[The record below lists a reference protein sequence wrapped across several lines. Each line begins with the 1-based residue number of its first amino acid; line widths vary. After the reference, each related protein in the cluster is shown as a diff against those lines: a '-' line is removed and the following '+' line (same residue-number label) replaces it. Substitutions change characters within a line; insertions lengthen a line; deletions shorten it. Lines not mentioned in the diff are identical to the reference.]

1 MMKLLFRFL
10 IPLYILLLSG
20 HTQVLAHTHEDA
32 VTTCLENSEASSTHL
47 SDVGYLLSTDDS
59 ILYPTP
65 DIRKYYKVVLN
76 DNEIEEDET
85 ISLKKS
91 IEINNYFASH
101 FYTQTPGYT
110 ATSLKNRLPLSKHF
124 FYTSSC
130 QRFIIF
136 RVIRL

>member
-10 IPLYILLLSG
+10 IPFYILLLSG
-20 HTQVLAHTHEDA
+20 DTQVLAHVHADD
-32 VTTCLENSEASSTHL
+32 TTVRLENCETSTHL

-59 ILYPTP
+59 IIYPTP
-65 DIRKYYKVVLN
+65 DIRKYYKIVLN

-91 IEINNYFASH
+91 SEINNYFATQ
-101 FYTQTPGYT
+101 FYTQAPGHIYT
-110 ATSLKNRLPLSKHF
+110 YTKNSLPYCKHF
-124 FYTSSC
+124 FYTPSC
-130 QRFIIF
+130 GKYIIF

>member
-10 IPLYILLLSG
+10 IPVFVLLLSG
-20 HTQVLAHTHEDA
+20 HTQILAHTHGDNTA
-32 VTTCLENSEASSTHL
+32 AHLENCETSTNL

-59 ILYPTP
+59 IIYPTP
-65 DIRKYYKVVLN
+65 DVRKYYKVVLN

-91 IEINNYFASH
+91 LEINNYFASH

-110 ATSLKNRLPLSKHF
+110 SASLKNRLPLSKHF

-130 QRFIIF
+130 QKYIIF

>member
-10 IPLYILLLSG
+10 IPVFILLLSG
-20 HTQVLAHTHEDA
+20 HTQVLAHAHAEDTM
-32 VTTCLENSEASSTHL
+32 VQLENCETLTNL

-59 ILYPTP
+59 IIYPTP

-91 IEINNYFASH
+91 LEINNYFASH

-110 ATSLKNRLPLSKHF
+110 ASSLKNRLPLSKHY

-130 QRFIIF
+130 QKFIIF